1 MQFFDEQDRS
11 RKQSRL
17 LFCLFALAVL
27 SLLVV
32 THLAFFGLSLFL
44 DGNATT
50 TKHSDAIYWW
60 ADGAILLTIAGASI
74 YRWSSL
80 RRGGIIVAQEL
91 GGELV
96 DISEGQRY
104 VQAINI
110 VEEMAVAATTPAPS
124 LFILKNEQGINAFA
138 AGSSP
143 SNAVIALTQGAIDT
157 LDRDELQAVVAHEF
171 GHIVNRDIR
180 INFQMMSLLFGIEF
194 IALVGRHAMSVIGGS
209 RYRRRSSNQGKGTL
223 VIAVIGGILFLFG
236 SIGAYFA
243 KLIKLAVNRQRE
255 YLADATAIEFTRYP
269 EALATA
275 LTKISQHRTGGRV
288 LHQNT
293 SAMAHLFF
301 YRPLGSWS
309 GRGTHPP
316 LADRVARLGY
326 QLDALQDSLAAKLVT
341 PVAHKTQSSGKIASS
356 SLLGEAHQR
365 LASLSP
371 SLLTAAHSPS
381 LAALLIPAILIQRAA
396 TANGGVITQPE
407 ALTTGLDQSALSCL
421 HELTTS
427 LQSTG
432 PTSLLALTEITLPT
446 LKQLPD
452 AAQQKLRSQLQL
464 LMAQTE
470 NPQAFQWCLAVLVE
484 HYLQQQPPQ
493 RPSVRSTRRLKAP
506 LSLVIWSFFTLGE
519 TSVELESEIVAL
531 CSETLG
537 FDIAQREATPI
548 EFSHFLHAIERIN
561 TATPLIKRN
570 LLNLLERLAKADSVS
585 TQGETDMLKSLSI
598 VWDCPLKV
606 SA

>member
-17 LFCLFALAVL
+17 LLCLFALAVL
-27 SLLVV
+27 ALLTV
-32 THLAFFGLSLFL
+32 THFAFYGISIYLASVESSQQPF
-44 DGNATT
+44 
-50 TKHSDAIYWW
+50 AIYWW
-60 ADGAILLTIAGASI
+60 ADGAILVAIAGASI
-74 YRWSSL
+74 YRWLTL

-104 VQAINI
+104 VQAVNI

-138 AGSSP
+138 AGSTP

-194 IALVGRHAMSVIGGS
+194 IALVGRHAMSVVGASSS
-209 RYRRRSSNQGKGTL
+209 RRHRSNQGKGTL
-223 VIAVIGGILFLFG
+223 AIAVIGGVLFLFG

-255 YLADATAIEFTRYP
+255 YLADATAVEFTRYP

-293 SAMAHLFF
+293 SGMAHIFF

-341 PVAHKTQSSGKIASS
+341 PAAHTTQSNGKIASS

-365 LASLSP
+365 LSALSP

-381 LAALLIPAILIQRAA
+381 LAALLIPAIVMQRAA
-396 TANGGVITQPE
+396 ATHGGPVMQPE
-407 ALTTGLDQSALSCL
+407 ALTKGLDQSALSCL
-421 HELTTS
+421 NELTNS

-432 PTSLLALTEITLPT
+432 PASLLALTEITLPT
-446 LKQLPD
+446 LKQLP
-452 AAQQKLRSQLQL
+452 AAQQQKLRSQLHV
-464 LMAQTE
+464 LMEQAQQ
-470 NPQAFQWCLAVLVE
+470 PQAFQWCLAVLVE
-484 HYLQQQPPQ
+484 HYLQQEPPH
-493 RPSVRSTRRLKAP
+493 RPSVRSMKRLKGP

-519 TSVELESEIVAL
+519 TSVELEHEIASL
-531 CSETLG
+531 CTETLG
-537 FDIAQREATPI
+537 FDIAKREATPI

-561 TATPLIKRN
+561 CATPLIKRN
-570 LLNLLERLAKADSVS
+570 LLNLLERLSQADDVS
-585 TQGETDMLKSLSI
+585 TQAEIDMLKSLSI

-606 SA
+606 RS